1 MKKLKNIFVIPA
13 KAGIQKYKF
22 CKQIKSE
29 QLLNLFDGQEKLYYT
44 K

>member
-1 MKKLKNIFVIPA
+1 MLYVIPA
-13 KAGIQKYKF
+13 KAGIQKCKL

-29 QLLNLFDGQEKLYYT
+29 QLLNLFDSQEKLYYT